1 MPNYYQ
7 PQQYYQPQYYQPM
20 QQMQQPIQQTQTS
33 GIVWVDSD
41 ADAMNHIV
49 MPNSCV
55 TMRSTD
61 GKTVYFKSA
70 DASGKPTIEVY
81 SLQPRQTAQETKPNY
96 VTRDEVIELIG
107 QLKDTKKGGNKE

>member
-1 MPNYYQ
+1 MANYYN
-7 PQQYYQPQYYQPM
+7 PYYQQPYQMPIAIP
-20 QQMQQPIQQTQTS
+20 QQMQQPQQQAS

-49 MPNSCV
+49 MPNGCV

-70 DASGKPTIEVY
+70 DASGKPSIEAY
-81 SLQPRQTAQETKPNY
+81 TLQPRQAEKKEMPDY
-96 VTRDEVIELIG
+96 VTRQEVIELIN
-107 QLKDTKKGGNKE
+107 QLKETKKGAKE